1 MREAPSLQGFLEE
14 TLLSLP
20 DELGDFV
27 VRFVEQWREQIEA
40 YLQYVDNGAAERERM
55 LTELTQQVEFWEVFK
70 DISTAFNKV

>member
-1 MREAPSLQGFLEE
+1 LREAPSLQGFLEE